1 MTSTKTILARILFF
15 LYLAAI
21 AFLCFMKVDKLPQIQ
36 RLILGIPADKV
47 AHFLMF
53 LPFPILCFLAFD
65 RYTDNLRSTLIF
77 TSITFVVGLL
87 LALGT
92 EWGQA
97 HLTSYR
103 DGNGW
108 DFFADALALTLS
120 SVFVLFWDLRKQK
133 K

>member
-1 MTSTKTILARILFF
+1 MTPRARLIFRIL
-15 LYLAAI
+15 LLVYLAVVLV
-21 AFLCFMKVDKLPQIQ
+21 LCFGQFSSSPDIPKTL
-36 RLILGIPADKV
+36 LGIPMDKV

-65 RYTDNLRSTLIF
+65 RYTENLRSTLIF
-77 TSITFVVGLL
+77 TSVTFAVGLL